1 MGELKFD
8 FWHIDMVKDSLH
20 ELLSMNFNGL
30 ENHNKIDKHLLD

>member
-1 MGELKFD
+1 MGELKFY

-20 ELLSMNFNGL
+20 ESLSMNFSGL